1 MMTLVIVCINTVSP
15 TNKDQVRSHRFLLEV
30 RLPTVAQN
38 FRQTIYGERD
48 PTQQK
53 IWITELLNS
62 VSFGFVLGYDGTV
75 TNLWW
80 WQSESEKSRT
90 KTDQNTFWG
99 ERTV

>member
-48 PTQQK
+48 PTQ
-53 IWITELLNS
+53 
-62 VSFGFVLGYDGTV
+62 
-75 TNLWW
+75 
-80 WQSESEKSRT
+80 
-90 KTDQNTFWG
+90 
-99 ERTV
+99 